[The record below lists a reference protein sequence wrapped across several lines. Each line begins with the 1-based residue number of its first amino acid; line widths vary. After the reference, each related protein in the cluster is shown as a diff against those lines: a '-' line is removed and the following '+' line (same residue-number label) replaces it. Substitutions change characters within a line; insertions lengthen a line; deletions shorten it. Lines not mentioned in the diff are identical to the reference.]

1 MLPHH
6 TTCQSSAPCGVGDSR
21 TGYSQSLMAVPL
33 SSVSDRAPREPDPS
47 VQGLRAGPSYCSF
60 HSWILLIIHIP
71 STSQGCVSTKPTC
84 PSPVVSILFPP
95 ECSQGRL
102 PCIYSCVYAGTI
114 FPETRT
120 QFTSS
125 MGLCAIVDGDLVC
138 APDSLYYSGETCRG
152 PHLSID
158 AGTEVRLLVGILL
171 SHTVFATSPF
181 CAHAP

>member
-1 MLPHH
+1 MVWEIPGQAIVRVSWL
-6 TTCQSSAPCGVGDSR
+6 
-21 TGYSQSLMAVPL
+21 YL
-33 SSVSDRAPREPDPS
+33 SHPYQTEHREPDPS
-47 VQGLRAGPSYCSF
+47 VQGLHAGPSYCSF

-71 STSQGCVSTKPTC
+71 STSQGCISTKPTR
-84 PSPVVSILFPP
+84 PSPVVSILFSP

-102 PCIYSCVYAGTI
+102 PCIYSCVYPGTI

-158 AGTEVRLLVGILL
+158 AGTEVRLLVAISL